1 MRPRGRRATSRTGGA
16 PERIGVRRDGGGHAG
31 RRAPSRSLG
40 PIRTEVR
47 PGRSRGST
55 MTVGTETVSLAVGR
69 DDVLAA
75 IRARAR
81 GIEPARCSPTCW
93 AARRVY
99 GDRLIAVCW
108 LDTRYVLDRK
118 STRL

>member
-1 MRPRGRRATSRTGGA
+1 
-16 PERIGVRRDGGGHAG
+16 
-31 RRAPSRSLG
+31 
-40 PIRTEVR
+40 
-47 PGRSRGST
+47 

-108 LDTRYVLDRK
+108 LDTRYVLLVEAGPSAATMLELPPAVQAIEAAFDR
-118 STRL
+118 LPPAGLVLEGGGGADG